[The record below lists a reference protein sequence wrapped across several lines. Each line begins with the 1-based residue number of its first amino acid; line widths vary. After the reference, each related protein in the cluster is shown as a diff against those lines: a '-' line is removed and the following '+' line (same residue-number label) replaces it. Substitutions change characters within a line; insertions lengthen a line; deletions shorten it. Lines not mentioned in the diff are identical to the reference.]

1 MGGILFA
8 FRSNE
13 KEPDI
18 FEYVSEFN
26 LLCKTLQNL
35 PAKH

>member
-8 FRSNE
+8 FRSDE

-18 FEYVSEFN
+18 LEYVSELN

-35 PAKH
+35 PVKH